1 MGKKTESD
9 KNKTLCYS
17 VSFMWAII
25 TYWWQKK
32 VGARVYFIS
41 LSVSQADISRV
52 FEEFCINLS
61 SAFRK
66 VTFLCSSSRRCKIVW
81 QKLFCWLAVA
91 TWLQLCQST
100 QIKEARFSPE
110 AWGCVAAI
118 WISTQLP
125 VSDVKNPSW
134 FSVLRC
140 LFVELM

>member
-1 MGKKTESD
+1 MGEKTESD

-32 VGARVYFIS
+32 VGARMYFIS
-41 LSVSQADISRV
+41 PTIYIKVKPCVSKADISRV
-52 FEEFCINLS
+52 FEEFCVNLS

-91 TWLQLCQST
+91 TWLQLCRST

-118 WISTQLP
+118 WISTQFLW
-125 VSDVKNPSW
+125 VMWRS
-134 FSVLRC
+134 